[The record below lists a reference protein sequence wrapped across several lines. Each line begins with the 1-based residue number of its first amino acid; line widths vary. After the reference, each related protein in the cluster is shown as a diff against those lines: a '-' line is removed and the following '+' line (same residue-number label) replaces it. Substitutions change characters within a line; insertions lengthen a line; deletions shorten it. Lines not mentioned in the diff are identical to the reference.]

1 MIEDMSNSG
10 GTGMIDLRQRDF
22 NEERAEMISEIVGLR
37 RQRLVLTIA
46 LVLAI
51 GGMMTGCASTDYLAV
66 ATACGTEPECD
77 ELWDDW
83 NKHEDRLAAE
93 RAWQAAVD
101 QCSAN
106 EGIMVSVQHGSKK
119 GSECRNREDMRRQ
132 MEDLF
137 GR

>member
-1 MIEDMSNSG
+1 MIEDMSNTG
-10 GTGMIDLRQRDF
+10 GNGMIDLRQRDF
-22 NEERAEMISEIVGLR
+22 NEEREEMISEIVGLR
-37 RQRLVLTIA
+37 RQRLVLTLA

-66 ATACGTEPECD
+66 ATACGTGPECD

-83 NKHEDRLAAE
+83 NRHEDRLEAE
-93 RAWQAAVD
+93 RAWKAASK
-101 QCSAN
+101 QCSDT
-106 EGIMVSVQHGSKK
+106 GGVLVTVQHGAKK
-119 GSECRNREDMRRQ
+119 GTACRSREDMIRQ